1 MVVGPGMVPA
11 RDPNWSSFTGSSLFV
26 HVMCLSRQLHAC
38 PRGLCVQR
46 ARLRSRSTKPPR
58 SSVILY
64 CTCTYV
70 SVVVLAIHT
79 YKCLPEV
86 NYDLTVRY
94 IYIYKYLKNYMY
106 LKFVKQ
112 LVISK
117 RERERERVSYIYILM
132 RARDGDMEYFNC
144 T

>member
-1 MVVGPGMVPA
+1 
-11 RDPNWSSFTGSSLFV
+11 
-26 HVMCLSRQLHAC
+26 
-38 PRGLCVQR
+38 
-46 ARLRSRSTKPPR
+46 
-58 SSVILY
+58 
-64 CTCTYV
+64 
-70 SVVVLAIHT
+70 
-79 YKCLPEV
+79 
-86 NYDLTVRY
+86 
-94 IYIYKYLKNYMY
+94 MY